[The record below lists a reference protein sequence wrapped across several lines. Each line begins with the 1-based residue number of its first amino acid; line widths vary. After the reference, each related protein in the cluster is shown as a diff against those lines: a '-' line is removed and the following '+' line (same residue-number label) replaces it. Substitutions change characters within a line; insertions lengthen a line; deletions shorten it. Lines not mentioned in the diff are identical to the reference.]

1 MTTFPSNLI
10 PSART
15 YSPGAFPHTAH
26 GVYDGSEARVRH
38 SNTVLGVRL
47 RLFFPAITSAELL
60 TVISHYSGQRGR
72 FLPFVIPND
81 LLSGVT
87 TPADFTPAGHQWR
100 YAARPTVEDISIV
113 GGTNRHDLTIELE
126 TVPPEN
132 TIAQGVRLRARASL
146 QAGSAQL
153 GAFFDVYAWLDA
165 GAGSVV
171 DPFLVTATLAAGAAS
186 AAAPWSPADISTA
199 LWLDASDSST
209 ITTAGAAVSA
219 WNDKS
224 GNARHFEQ
232 ATSGLRP
239 THTTAALNG
248 LAVVNFA
255 ADYLTSTAATS
266 TWTFLHNSTGSSVF
280 AVAKAGTTSN
290 PGATYGIAGTNQGA
304 SAQIGYSLYYSDDG
318 INDYVGSLVGNGSAS
333 NATIINESENVW
345 TANAYQVAAVVSDP
359 GNATAASRSFIYMN
373 GNTAIANNVRTTTR
387 STSTASHNLSIGA
400 IGSSFPLTGGVAE
413 FVIVS
418 GVASTDTRQRMEG
431 YLAHKW
437 GLTAGL
443 PGGHPYKST
452 PP

>member
-171 DPFLVTATLAAGAAS
+171 DPFLVTATLAAGAA
-186 AAAPWSPADISTA
+186 
-199 LWLDASDSST
+199 AS
-209 ITTAGAAVSA
+209 
-219 WNDKS
+219 
-224 GNARHFEQ
+224 
-232 ATSGLRP
+232 
-239 THTTAALNG
+239 
-248 LAVVNFA
+248 
-255 ADYLTSTAATS
+255 
-266 TWTFLHNSTGSSVF
+266 
-280 AVAKAGTTSN
+280 
-290 PGATYGIAGTNQGA
+290 
-304 SAQIGYSLYYSDDG
+304 
-318 INDYVGSLVGNGSAS
+318 
-333 NATIINESENVW
+333 
-345 TANAYQVAAVVSDP
+345 VVSDP
-359 GNATAASRSFIYMN
+359 SFANVSLLLPMNGTNGSTTITDASSNAFVGTANGNAQISTTDPKFGTGCLLLDGTGDFINY
-373 GNTAIANNVRTTTR
+373 THSSALSINNVFTIQAWVRIDTFNALTVHLILSKWGAGSLANDEFAFYYETGTNKLEFDFRSGTTYKSVTSSAVALSTGVYYYLAVSR
-387 STSTASHNLSIGA
+387 NGSNWTFNINGTTSTATNSSSINNPGVYGLKV
-400 IGSSFPLTGGVAE
+400 GSWGGYPLDYDFNGRIDELRLTKGVARDISS
-413 FVIVS
+413 VP
-418 GVASTDTRQRMEG
+418 
-431 YLAHKW
+431 
-437 GLTAGL
+437 TAAF
-443 PGGHPYKST
+443 PTS
-452 PP
+452 